1 MSPPVDLLLASLPPE
16 LVDRARR
23 AWEALCEADSD
34 GAARA
39 AFGDDAG
46 RCGELVRVLATSPW
60 AAATL
65 ARRPVLLAELA
76 ASGELWQRLPEEAWD
91 HALAAELAE
100 PEAELP
106 VVLRRFR
113 QRAMLRILW
122 RDFNRLAATAE
133 TVRDTSLLAEACI
146 RHALAACQ
154 TQLEGRFG
162 RPIGRRSGEPQAL
175 IVLAMGK
182 LGAREL
188 NLSSD
193 IDLVFAY
200 PEGGETDGERKPIS
214 NEEFFTRLGR
224 ALIAA
229 LDPVT
234 AEGFV
239 FRVDMRLRPYGES
252 GPLAHNF
259 AALEAYYQDQ
269 GRDWERYALIKARP
283 LTGDPARCEELMR
296 TLRPFVFRR
305 YVDFGVIESLRAMKA
320 MIATEVARRGLQD
333 NVKLGRGGIREVE
346 FVAQCLQLI
355 RGGRDRAL
363 QQRELLPVL
372 DSCAALGILPS
383 TVVGELVEAYRF
395 LRDSEHAIQGY
406 NDRQTQELPRDPHAR
421 AALALV
427 MGCAGWDDYRQQLQ
441 TQRDRVAHHFDEL
454 IAPPADAPAAPLAG
468 VAFGA
473 VDAVTLAGLGYR
485 EQEATLGLLAELQD
499 GSRLRG
505 LQSEGRERLE
515 HFMPLLLEACAEV
528 EAPDLA
534 LRRILPLVRAVLRR
548 SAYLV
553 LLTENPPALAEL
565 VALCEASPWVAELLA
580 AHPVLLDEL
589 LDRSSLY
596 RAPDRSR
603 LREELAQQVD
613 RLPLDDLEAQMD
625 ALRYFKAAHVLR
637 VAASERLGRLPLM
650 KVSDKLTFIAEV
662 VLEQVLR
669 VAWASLVT
677 RYGTPARS
685 GEGSGFAICAY
696 GKLGGIELGYASDL
710 DLVFLWDAEPRGLTD
725 GERSIDNSVFYTRLG
740 QKIIHILETRTALG
754 QLYEVDLRLRPSGAS
769 GLLVS
774 SLAAFAGYQR
784 EDAWTWEHQALVR
797 ARPVAGDPQVAE
809 AVDVLRCA
817 ILARPRDRAALAGEV
832 VAMRNRMR
840 EHLLPRKLAEAS
852 FHLKQSPGGIVD
864 IEFMV
869 QYAVLAW
876 SHDEPELTRWSDN
889 IRILETLGREGR
901 FPEAVA
907 ADLIAAYI
915 AFRSASHRLALQQA
929 DGVVPLDGDVR
940 QHRDAVLAQWQ
951 TLFAGIEPAGLDK
964 KTEAGAGHDIR

>member
-1 MSPPVDLLLASLPPE
+1 VDLPFDTLPPV
-16 LVDRARR
+16 LVDPARR
-23 AWEALCEADSD
+23 AWQALCEADTD

-39 AFGDDAG
+39 ALCSSGDGAG
-46 RCGELVRVLATSPW
+46 RLGELMRVLAASPW
-60 AAATL
+60 AAAQL
-65 ARRPVLLAELA
+65 ARRPAFLTALAGDGA
-76 ASGELWQRLPEEAWD
+76 LWQRLPEDAWERALGEALGAPD
-91 HALAAELAE
+91 AD
-100 PEAELP
+100 LP

-122 RDFNRLAATAE
+122 RDFNRLADTAE

-154 TQLEGRFG
+154 AQLEARFG

-175 IVLAMGK
+175 IVIAMGK

-200 PEGGETDGERKPIS
+200 PEAGETDGERKSIS

-234 AEGFV
+234 ADGFV

-259 AALEAYYQDQ
+259 SALEAYYQDQ

-305 YVDFGVIESLRAMKA
+305 YVDFGVIESLRAMKS
-320 MIATEVARRGLQD
+320 MIATEVARRGLAD

-346 FVAQCLQLI
+346 FIAQCLQLI

-372 DSCAALGILPS
+372 DSCADLGILPPA
-383 TVVGELVEAYRF
+383 VVEELRGAYRF

-406 NDRQTQELPRDPHAR
+406 NDRQTQELPTDPEAR

-427 MGCAGWDDYRQQLQ
+427 MGCDGWEDYRGRLD
-441 TQRDRVAHHFDEL
+441 RERARVAHHFDEL
-454 IAPPADAPAAPLAG
+454 IAPPADAPAAPLDG

-473 VDAVTLAGLGYR
+473 VDAMTLAGLGYR
-485 EQEATLGLLAELQD
+485 DPEATLGLLAELQD

-534 LRRILPLVRAVLRR
+534 LARILPLVRAVLRR

-565 VALCEASPWVAELLA
+565 VALCEASPWIAELLA

-596 RAPDRSR
+596 RAPDRER

-669 VAWASLVT
+669 VAWASLAG
-677 RYGTPARS
+677 RYGEPARA
-685 GEGSGFAICAY
+685 GEGTGFAICAY

-710 DLVFLWDAEPRGLTD
+710 DLVFIWDAEARGVTG

-774 SLAAFAGYQR
+774 SLAAFDGYQR
-784 EDAWTWEHQALVR
+784 ENAWTWEHQALVR
-797 ARPVAGDPQVAE
+797 ARPVAGDPAVAD
-809 AVDVLRCA
+809 AVDALRRE
-817 ILARPRDRAALAGEV
+817 ILARPRDPAALAGEV

-840 EHLLPRKLAEAS
+840 EHLLPRDLPEGS

-929 DGVVPLDGDVR
+929 DGVVPLEGDVPM
-940 QHRDAVLAQWQ
+940 HRDAVLAQWDV
-951 TLFAGIEPAGLDK
+951 LFAGVVPTGQDGNL
-964 KTEAGAGHDIR
+964 